1 MKKSFTLLELVFVVV
16 VIGILSAI
24 IIPSTR
30 SDNLREA
37 AIQVVSHIRY
47 TQHLAMIDDKFDTN
61 PASKW
66 YKKRWQIQFANTVGS
81 GNSWS
86 YMIYSDSLG
95 DSTGTPDV
103 NEHAKN
109 PLNPAKF
116 LTGGYSAGNIAYDDS
131 MGRDTAELNLG
142 KKYSITDVDFS
153 AGCEIASSR
162 QRIFF
167 DYLGRPFYGSPHLQT
182 KPYHNETNVKKLNSD
197 CKILLCTHFPCTSA
211 TSNEKVTIVIEPETG
226 YAYIDG

>member
-16 VIGILSAI
+16 VIGVLSAI

-47 TQHLAMIDDKFDTN
+47 TQHLAMIDDKLDTSDSN
-61 PASKW
+61 W
-66 YKKRWQIQFANTVGS
+66 YKNRWQIQFSNTVGS

-95 DSTGTPDV
+95 NSTGTPDV

-109 PLNPAKF
+109 PLNPSKY
-116 LTGGYSAGNIAYDDS
+116 LTGGYSAGNIAYNDPQK
-131 MGRDTAELNLG
+131 RDTKELNIG
-142 KKYSITDVDFS
+142 KKYEIVDVDFS
-153 AGCEIASSR
+153 AGCEVASTR

-167 DYLGRPFYGSPHLQT
+167 DNLGRPFYGGPHLQI
-182 KPYHNETNVKKLNSD
+182 KPYHNETNVKKLSSN
-197 CKILLCTHFPCTSA
+197 CNIALCTHSPCSSA
-211 TSNEKVTIVIEPETG
+211 LNSEKLTIVIEPETG
-226 YAYIDG
+226 YTYISG